1 MRYLVDANVLSEATK
16 PSPDLLV
23 LDWLRKHE
31 HELYVDPIVLGEL
44 HFGILLL
51 PSGRRRDRLEK
62 WFQGGISRLA
72 CLSWDAATGLR
83 WARLLADLRAS
94 GQTMPV
100 KDSMIAATALAHG
113 LTVAT
118 RNTRDFAKT
127 GVRIVNPF
135 EDAGQ

>member
-23 LDWLRKHE
+23 LGWLRKHE
-31 HELYVDPIVLGEL
+31 HELSVDPIILGEL

-51 PSGRRRDRLEK
+51 PSGRRRERLEK
-62 WFQGGISRLA
+62 WFQGGISRLT
-72 CLSWDAATGLR
+72 CLPWDAATGLR
-83 WARLLADLRAS
+83 WARLLAELRAS

-100 KDSMIAATALAHG
+100 KDSMIAATALAHR
-113 LTVAT
+113 LAIAT
-118 RNTRDFAKT
+118 RNSRDFAKT

-135 EDAGQ
+135 LPAGE

>member
-1 MRYLVDANVLSEATK
+1 LGA
-16 PSPDLLV
+16 
-23 LDWLRKHE
+23 LRKRGA
-31 HELYVDPIVLGEL
+31 LSLRVIKTCPRRSLQD
-44 HFGILLL
+44 GI
-51 PSGRRRDRLEK
+51 R
-62 WFQGGISRLA
+62 RLA

-100 KDSMIAATALAHG
+100 KDSMIEATALAQG

-135 EDAGQ
+135 EDAGQVLWAG